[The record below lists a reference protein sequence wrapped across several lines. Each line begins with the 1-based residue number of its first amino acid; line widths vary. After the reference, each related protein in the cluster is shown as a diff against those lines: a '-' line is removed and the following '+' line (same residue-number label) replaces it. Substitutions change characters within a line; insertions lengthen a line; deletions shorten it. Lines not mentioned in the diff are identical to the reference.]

1 MLSRAMLVRV
11 VETRLFQN
19 TIIGLIVLNAM
30 ILGLQTSAGIMAHI
44 GDTLTYMDHA
54 ILAIFVVEILMRMC
68 AYGPRFFTSAWNWFD
83 FIIVGVA
90 LMPAS
95 EAFSALRTLRIL
107 RVLRLISAIPEMRKV
122 VEGILHAVPGIASV
136 SAIMLLIFYVFAV
149 MGNQLYGDMFP
160 EWFGT
165 LGDTMFTL
173 FQVMTLEGWAME
185 IVRPI
190 MAVFPNAWLYFL
202 IYILVSTFTVLNL
215 FIAIIVN
222 AMEQGHADEAADAR
236 DAIRQDIMDEIRA
249 SEARIM
255 AAINAK
261 KER

>member
-1 MLSRAMLVRV
+1 
-11 VETRLFQN
+11 
-19 TIIGLIVLNAM
+19 
-30 ILGLQTSAGIMAHI
+30 
-44 GDTLTYMDHA
+44 
-54 ILAIFVVEILMRMC
+54 
-68 AYGPRFFTSAWNWFD
+68 
-83 FIIVGVA
+83 
-90 LMPAS
+90 
-95 EAFSALRTLRIL
+95 
-107 RVLRLISAIPEMRKV
+107 
-122 VEGILHAVPGIASV
+122 
-136 SAIMLLIFYVFAV
+136 
-149 MGNQLYGDMFP
+149 
-160 EWFGT
+160 
-165 LGDTMFTL
+165 
-173 FQVMTLEGWAME
+173 MTLEGWAME